1 MKYISLLFI
10 LSCVLSACGQNPLIP
25 ASESDSETP
34 AIEINQDSIQAVRIQ
49 SKADAAKTY
58 LKAHSSY
65 NQRYAILIDM
75 HMNSGKKRLFVYDL
89 DSMKVVSSGLVA
101 HGSGSNTEY
110 RDSLVFSNV
119 PNSYCTSIG
128 KYKIGASYIGN
139 FGKSYKLHGLD
150 PTNNKAFERLVVLH
164 RYSCVPD
171 VEQPYEIC
179 NSLGCPMVSENYFLE
194 LDKYIA
200 TSAKPVLLEIF
211 Y

>member
-1 MKYISLLFI
+1 MKYLALFFLLA
-10 LSCVLSACGQNPLIP
+10 SVVSACGQNPLSTNSNDVTEVKP
-25 ASESDSETP
+25 VEVNKDSLQE
-34 AIEINQDSIQAVRIQ
+34 VRIQ
-49 SKADAAKTY
+49 SKAEAAKSY
-58 LKAHSSY
+58 LKAHSNF

-150 PTNNKAFERLVVLH
+150 ATNNKAFERLVVLH

-171 VEQPYEIC
+171 IEQPYEIC

-200 TSAKPVLLEIF
+200 ASSKPLLLEIF

>member
-10 LSCVLSACGQNPLIP
+10 LSCVLSACGQNPLSSE
-25 ASESDSETP
+25 SESDSETQE
-34 AIEINQDSIQAVRIQ
+34 IEINQDSIQEVRIK
-49 SKADAAKTY
+49 SKAEAAKTY
-58 LKAHSSY
+58 LRAHSTY
-65 NQRYAILIDM
+65 NQRYTILIDM
-75 HMNSGKKRLFVYDL
+75 HMNSGKKRMFVYDL

-150 PTNNKAFERLVVLH
+150 ATNNKAFERLVVLH

-171 VEQPYEIC
+171 IEQPYEIC

-200 TSAKPVLLEIF
+200 ASSKPLLLEIF